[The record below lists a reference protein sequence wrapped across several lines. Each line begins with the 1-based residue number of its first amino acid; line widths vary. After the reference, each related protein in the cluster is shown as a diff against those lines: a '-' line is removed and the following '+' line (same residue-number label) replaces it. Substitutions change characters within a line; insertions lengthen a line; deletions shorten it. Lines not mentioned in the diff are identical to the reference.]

1 MNLITVTYNADTHQL
16 APRVMDARM
25 FDAANNATADIYW
38 SVKDVYESALAVAP
52 QPETLSP
59 SGEPDG
65 FDAIYAEIKQ
75 ELSKAITKFP
85 TWPTDPLHAA
95 GVVNEEVGEIS
106 EAFDKINIA
115 VGKLN
120 KTILQAMYEKHKSS
134 IDDVRKEAIQSGA
147 MILRF
152 LRSMDVYDFTP
163 GHQHEQAMTPP
174 KPEQGK

>member
-16 APRVMDARM
+16 VPKKVSDKWLEKTGLLICAEDEEFINAVL
-25 FDAANNATADIYW
+25 AA
-38 SVKDVYESALAVAP
+38 AP

-65 FDAIYAEIKQ
+65 FDAIYAEIKK

-152 LRSMDVYDFTP
+152 LRSIGVYDFTP
-163 GHQHEQAMTPP
+163 GAQHEQSMAAP